1 MAEDTAPTFTA
12 LRSLTAPGTIVFGYR
27 YGDPVEASVV
37 ENWGLVVGEDVTD
50 GPIEDTV
57 PLTPPA
63 ARPGP
68 EANRAAWEGYAIAHG
83 MSEKDAAEAPLEEL
97 QADRDAKGKPVERP
111 ADSAKKADWV
121 AYVEKLGADK
131 EWAQADSTTR
141 ADLQAWQPD
150 TQAAPTAGVAPVVG
164 DPVAVAASEAIKGA

>member
-1 MAEDTAPTFTA
+1 M
-12 LRSLTAPGTIVFGYR
+12 
-27 YGDPVEASVV
+27 
-37 ENWGLVVGEDVTD
+37 
-50 GPIEDTV
+50 
-57 PLTPPA
+57 
-63 ARPGP
+63 
-68 EANRAAWEGYAIAHG
+68 
-83 MSEKDAAEAPLEEL
+83 
-97 QADRDAKGKPVERP
+97 ERP

-150 TQAAPTAGVAPVVG
+150 TQAAPTVGVAPVG